1 MWNIVSIRM
10 LFLASRLKRR
20 NTFVEKLKRFFILRR
35 LPTFS
40 KNNNVDEKPV
50 IHLKEKQEDNF
61 MPIYER
67 LDYEILDYE
76 MLEGSPP
83 SLKSSLYP

>member
-1 MWNIVSIRM
+1 
-10 LFLASRLKRR
+10 
-20 NTFVEKLKRFFILRR
+20 
-35 LPTFS
+35 
-40 KNNNVDEKPV
+40 
-50 IHLKEKQEDNF
+50 

-83 SLKSSLYP
+83 SWKSSLYP

>member
-1 MWNIVSIRM
+1 
-10 LFLASRLKRR
+10 
-20 NTFVEKLKRFFILRR
+20 
-35 LPTFS
+35 
-40 KNNNVDEKPV
+40 
-50 IHLKEKQEDNF
+50 

-76 MLEGSPP
+76 LLEGSPP

>member
-1 MWNIVSIRM
+1 
-10 LFLASRLKRR
+10 
-20 NTFVEKLKRFFILRR
+20 
-35 LPTFS
+35 
-40 KNNNVDEKPV
+40 
-50 IHLKEKQEDNF
+50 

-83 SLKSSLYP
+83 SWKSSLYPQPKLSVDHKVPTCGRAF